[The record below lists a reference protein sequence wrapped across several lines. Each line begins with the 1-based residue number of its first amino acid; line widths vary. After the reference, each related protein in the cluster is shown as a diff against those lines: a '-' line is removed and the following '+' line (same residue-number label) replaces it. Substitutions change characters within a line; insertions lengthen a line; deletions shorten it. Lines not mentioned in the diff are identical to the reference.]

1 MSGKV
6 KKTKKFVDVH
16 ISKSRLMQLMIFNN
30 DEERERC
37 SKYLDLKGVAYH
49 VVLINHILRR
59 NRAFLYEKGK
69 IKYKVVSDIY
79 KYDKRLR
86 NRLYKFLSAFE
97 EQIRGFIANSY
108 NHGLESLKLNEEII
122 KNIEEGSNIAVEL
135 ENLDFGEL
143 VKIVSKLSKKDLKR
157 MFPKSDNYAISH
169 HRILLIHKKFKAC
182 YIDGKKKQGL
192 ANYIKNL
199 VNLIDEFYKQ
209 FLIDSINDAINDK
222 RDPTFSIPKNL
233 IIKV

>member
-157 MFPKSDNYAISH
+157 MFPKSDNYVLRNLKAIRELRNAISH

-182 YIDGKKKQGL
+182 YIDGKKNKGL
-192 ANYIKNL
+192 
-199 VNLIDEFYKQ
+199 Q
-209 FLIDSINDAINDK
+209 
-222 RDPTFSIPKNL
+222 
-233 IIKV
+233 IILRI